1 MNMTLDPGP
10 HLMTPSLRIADPGTA
25 WWVGQFTLRL
35 RREIAWS
42 RTKNPEI
49 ELAQEMLDL
58 VRHDEVRA
66 AFFVVDPA
74 CAYLTEC
81 MEQPRWDGLSQ
92 FQTLVEHF
100 GLTDAECFVLAAA
113 IAARVDGA
121 LGPVLAAVQSDAAKP
136 WPTLALVQ
144 SLWDA
149 PLDVLAA
156 QDPARPL
163 LADGLLSD
171 PNLDLGDAL
180 IPAPGVARFLT
191 GTSDPEAYGLK
202 LVAKQRESHATA
214 DRFAH
219 PPTRL
224 EIVVTTG
231 PAVCDAEKFVGGLL
245 GASNRRCLT
254 VSQPTALRQAL
265 LIAGLSGH
273 DIVLPTPFAEREGL
287 LSIVADLSRNSTA
300 RLRVFLHLTDRDL
313 ATALPQHLMGPVLP
327 LPSTGTSERIRLFQQ
342 GLGAARPN
350 AAIRRAAREFRL
362 EPKEI
367 SRITSGLD
375 ASVSDKDLLAACRV
389 ECALD
394 FQGLAEALEPRFSRD
409 DLVLPRNTSRQL
421 DEVISA
427 VRGAGRVQ
435 HDWGGDDAFGDSGIA
450 LLFAGVPGT
459 GKTMA
464 AQVLAFELNL
474 PVWRVDLSQIVNK
487 YIGETEK
494 NLKRIFDIAEKLR
507 SILFFDEAEALFGK
521 RTEVKDANDRFANI
535 ETGYLL
541 QRIESFTGVAILA
554 TNRRKD
560 LDEAFARR
568 LRYLIEFPMPGAEE
582 RQQIWARVFPPGAD
596 ISELDLVFL
605 GRRFQLS
612 GGHIRSVAINAS
624 LQTAAHGRNRVIS
637 MESVLIAAKREL
649 EKLNRATGA
658 DTFGPWYQKIE
669 ELRT

>member
-25 WWVGQFTLRL
+25 WWVGQFMLRL
-35 RREIAWS
+35 RREIAWA
-42 RTKNPEI
+42 RTKDPEVD
-49 ELAQEMLDL
+49 LAQEMLDL
-58 VRHDEVRA
+58 VRHDQIRA

-74 CAYLTEC
+74 CAYLTGC
-81 MEQPRWDGLSQ
+81 LEQPRWDGPSKL
-92 FQTLVEHF
+92 QTLIEHA

-113 IAARVDGA
+113 IAGRVDGA
-121 LGPVLAAVQSDAAKP
+121 LGPVLAAVQNDATKP
-136 WPTLALVQ
+136 WPTLALAQ
-144 SLWDA
+144 SLWEA
-149 PLDVLAA
+149 PLEVLAA

-171 PNLDLGDAL
+171 PSLGLGDAL
-180 IPAPGVARFLT
+180 VPAPGLARFLT
-191 GTSDPEAYGLK
+191 GTTDPEAFGLK
-202 LVAKQRESHATA
+202 LVAKQRESHVAS

-219 PPTRL
+219 PPTQL
-224 EIVVTTG
+224 EIVVITG
-231 PAVCDAEKFVGGLL
+231 PAVCDAEKFVGELL
-245 GASNRRCLT
+245 GRADRRCL
-254 VSQPTALRQAL
+254 SARQPTALQQAI
-265 LIAGLSGH
+265 LIAGLSDN
-273 DIVLPTPFAEREGL
+273 DIILPTPFAEREGL
-287 LSIVADLSRNSTA
+287 QSIAAALSRNSTA
-300 RLRVFLHLTDRDL
+300 KLRVFLHLTDREL
-313 ATALPQHLMGPVLP
+313 ATALPQHLVGPVLT
-327 LPSTGTSERIRLFQQ
+327 LPRTAPAERVRLFQR
-342 GLGAARPN
+342 GLGADRPN
-350 AAIRRAAREFRL
+350 AAMRRAAREFRL
-362 EPKEI
+362 EPTEI

-394 FQGLAEALEPRFSRD
+394 FQGLADSLEPRFSRD
-409 DLVLPRNTSRQL
+409 DLVLPRNTSRQF
-421 DEVISA
+421 DEVIAA

-435 HDWGGDDAFGDSGIA
+435 HDWGGNDAFGDSGIA

-464 AQVLAFELNL
+464 AEVLAFELNL

-494 NLKRIFDIAEKLR
+494 NLKRVFDTAEKLR

-521 RTEVKDANDRFANI
+521 RTEVKDANDRFANV

-541 QRIESFTGVAILA
+541 QRMESFTGVAVLA

-669 ELRT
+669 ELRA